1 MIQCNVATGHYPIR
15 EIVLR
20 ALISDA
26 EIQRYTIQQRSSASV
41 PLIGQMSPHQ
51 ASDWPRSPES

>member
-26 EIQRYTIQQRSSASV
+26 EIHNPAEVLCKLASHWSDV
-41 PLIGQMSPHQ
+41 ATP
-51 ASDWPRSPES
+51 ASDWLRSPES